1 MGVVEPHRHVDITV
15 VHAWRN
21 FVSMVKVDILIMD
34 PLFGWIGSPLKII
47 FYISISHFEDKRLRI
62 VLHNQINELQR
73 KKGNLK

>member
-1 MGVVEPHRHVDITV
+1 
-15 VHAWRN
+15 
-21 FVSMVKVDILIMD
+21 MVKVDILIMD